1 MLAMPIKLKAALAGF
16 GVVGERRYKVLR
28 NHVNFD
34 VVAVADRKFSGGE
47 CIDNIIPTYENFEEL
62 ASLDIDV
69 LFVSLPNNDAP
80 RATIMGLEN
89 NYHVFAEKPP
99 GRSVE
104 DIQTV
109 LKVAQKKPYLKLKY
123 GFNHRY
129 HDSVREALRI
139 VKSGEMGKIINMRGV
154 YGKSEFI
161 PWPRP
166 SHEALLKDPSTPYWR
181 TKREI
186 SGGGILLDQ
195 GIHMVDLMRIF
206 ASDFVDIKSFVSND
220 YWQHDVEDNAYAIM
234 RSADGVVAMLH
245 STATQWQHSFSLD
258 IHLEEGA
265 LLLSGILSG
274 SKSYGDERL
283 TVIYREENVGGRP
296 RETSTKYIRDH
307 SWRDEI
313 NDFALDILEDRDV
326 ALGSSE
332 DALKTV
338 ELVFKIYQADDAWSE
353 KFNH

>member
-1 MLAMPIKLKAALAGF
+1 MPNPLRAAMAGL
-16 GVVGERRYKVLR
+16 GVVGERRFRVLR
-28 NHVNFD
+28 DHSDFD
-34 VVAVADRKFSGGE
+34 VVAIADKKFTGDDY
-47 CIDNIIPTYENFEEL
+47 IDDDIPTYQNFEDL
-62 ASLDIDV
+62 ASLDLDV

-80 RATIMGLEN
+80 KATMMGLEN
-89 NYHVFAEKPP
+89 GWHVFAEKPP

-104 DIQTV
+104 DIQDV
-109 LKVAQKKPYLKLKY
+109 LNMAQQKPNLKLKY

-139 VKSGEMGKIINMRGV
+139 IKSGEMGKIINMRGV

-166 SHEALLKDPSTPYWR
+166 SHEALKDAGTPYWR
-181 TKREI
+181 TNRKI
-186 SGGGILLDQ
+186 AGGGILLDQ

-206 ASDFVDIKSFVSND
+206 ASDFVDVKSFVSND

-313 NDFALDILEDRDV
+313 NDFALDIMEDRDV
-326 ALGSSE
+326 ALGSGE

-338 ELVFKIYQADDAWSE
+338 ELVFKIYQADDVWSE
-353 KFNH
+353 KFNL

>member
-1 MLAMPIKLKAALAGF
+1 MPDKLRVALAGF
-16 GVVGERRYKVLR
+16 GVVGERRFKVLR
-28 NHVNFD
+28 DHEDFD
-34 VVAVADRKFSGGE
+34 VIAIADKKFKDKE
-47 CIDNIIPTYENFEEL
+47 LIDDTITTYQNFEDL
-62 ASLDIDV
+62 SVLDLDA

-80 RATIMGLEN
+80 KATIMGLN
-89 NYHVFAEKPP
+89 NEWHVFAEKPP

-104 DIQTV
+104 DIQDV
-109 LKVAQKKPYLKLKY
+109 LKIAQQKPNLKLKY

-139 VKSGEMGKIINMRGV
+139 IKSGEMGKIINMRGV

-166 SHEALLKDPSTPYWR
+166 SHEALRKDGMQYWR
-181 TKREI
+181 TNRDI
-186 SGGGILLDQ
+186 AGGGILLDQ

-206 ASDFVDIKSFVSND
+206 ASDFVDVKSFVSND

-234 RSADGVVAMLH
+234 RTTDGIVAMLH

-274 SKSYGDERL
+274 SKSYGDESL
-283 TVIYREENVGGRP
+283 TVVYREENVGGRP
-296 RETSTKYIRDH
+296 REISTKYIRDH

-313 NDFALDILEDRDV
+313 NDFASDILEDREV
-326 ALGSSE
+326 ALGSAE
-332 DALKTV
+332 DALNTI
-338 ELVFKIYQADDAWSE
+338 ELVFRIYQADHTWAE
-353 KFNH
+353 KFNL